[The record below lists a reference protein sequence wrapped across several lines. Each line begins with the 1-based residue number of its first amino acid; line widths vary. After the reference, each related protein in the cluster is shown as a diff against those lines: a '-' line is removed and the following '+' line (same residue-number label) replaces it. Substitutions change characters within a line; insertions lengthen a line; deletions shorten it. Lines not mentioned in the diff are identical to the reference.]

1 MVEGTFFKEKNCDLY
16 LLLATEKSLK
26 RAAKRVDLSYR
37 YASFLI
43 NRWIKDD
50 LISKEP
56 RREMRYVYTPRG
68 LEMRLVIEDLNRVL
82 GEMKW

>member
-1 MVEGTFFKEKNCDLY
+1 MVEETFFKKKNCDLY

-26 RAAKRVDLSYR
+26 RAARKVDLSYR

-43 NRWIKDD
+43 NRWMKKEF
-50 LISKEP
+50 ISKEP
-56 RREMRYVYTPRG
+56 RQEMRYVYTPKG
-68 LEMRLVIEDLNRVL
+68 LEMRMVIEDLNRAL